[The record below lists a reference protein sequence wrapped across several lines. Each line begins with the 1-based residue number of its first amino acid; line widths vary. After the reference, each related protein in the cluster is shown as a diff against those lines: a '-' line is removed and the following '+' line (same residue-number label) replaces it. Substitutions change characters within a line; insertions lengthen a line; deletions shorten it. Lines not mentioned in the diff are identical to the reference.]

1 MNKTEFKASEFMK
14 EWDGISNDNRNST
27 FYKCD
32 TVFKFAEEYADQLLQ
47 AEREAMF
54 LNMQYYMEFCLTNG
68 YITPQN
74 WITNQ
79 S

>member
-1 MNKTEFKASEFMK
+1 MNKTEKLTRVKFITK
-14 EWDGISNDNRNST
+14 WWNRVG
-27 FYKCD
+27 
-32 TVFKFAEEYADQLLQ
+32 TVDVDYESKKLGEMFADLDQLLQ

-68 YITPQN
+68 YITPQD